1 MYRLLLSLFGLMF
14 ATIFLIETLRPLNY
28 QQIEIATDFNNLS
41 RSAQREVQCLA
52 KNIYF
57 EARNEPK
64 EGQIAVAFVTLN
76 RVSSKDFPNTICEVV
91 EQRNSRLCQFSWY
104 CESMPNYIYRNNI
117 LTITNN
123 KEYNRIRDLAV
134 HVYANHEMMKDPSRG
149 SLYYHADYVNPNW
162 NHLVRVTTI
171 GRHIFYNERN
181 T

>member
-14 ATIFLIETLRPLNY
+14 ATIFFIETLRPLRH

-41 RSAQREVQCLA
+41 RFAQKEVQCLA

-57 EARNEPK
+57 EARSEPK
-64 EGQIAVAFVTLN
+64 EGQVAVAFVTLN
-76 RVSSKDFPNTICEVV
+76 RVFSKDFPNTICEVV

-104 CESMPNYIYRNNI
+104 CEARPNYLYRNNI

-123 KEYNRIRDLAV
+123 KEYNEIRDLAV
-134 HVYANHEMMKDPSRG
+134 YIYANFEMMKDPSRG

-162 NHLVRVTTI
+162 RHLERVVTI

>member
-14 ATIFLIETLRPLNY
+14 ATIFLIETLRPLK
-28 QQIEIATDFNNLS
+28 IEPVEIAAGFNNLS

-76 RVSSKDFPNTICEVV
+76 RVSSKDFPDSICEVV

-104 CESMPNYIYRNNI
+104 CEERPNYLYRNNI

-123 KEYNRIRDLAV
+123 REYNKIRDLAV
-134 HVYANHEMMKDPSRG
+134 HVYANHELMKDPSRG

-162 NHLVRVTTI
+162 RHLERVVTI

>member
-1 MYRLLLSLFGLMF
+1 MF
-14 ATIFLIETLRPLNY
+14 ATIFFIETLRPLKH
-28 QQIEIATDFNNLS
+28 QQVEIATDFNKLS
-41 RSAQREVQCLA
+41 RSAQKEVQCLA

-162 NHLVRVTTI
+162 NHLVRVTII
-171 GRHIFYNERN
+171 GRHIFYNERS